1 MSKDEIFL
9 KETETLHSLRALE
22 EIEKN
27 PQISQRELS
36 KSLGVALGITNA
48 LLKTLARKGLVKI
61 RGNNN
66 RTLTYHLTHAG
77 LLAKSRLAMAWT
89 LNTVDF
95 YREARQNVVNRLS
108 ALADQGAKTVMLYG
122 SGELAEIAAIVSTE
136 AGLQVVG
143 TLAKQHSPCTETTCG
158 HTATH
163 LYQLADEELDAV
175 VICEEIDE
183 VDLNELRQHI
193 DASTSLYRLF

>member
-1 MSKDEIFL
+1 MSKDEVFL
-9 KETETLHSLRALE
+9 KETETLHSLRVLE

-77 LLAKSRLAMAWT
+77 LLVKSRLAMAWT

-95 YREARQNVVNRLS
+95 YREARQNVVNRLG
-108 ALADQGAKTVMLYG
+108 ALAAQGAKTVMLYG

-143 TLAKQHSPCTETTCG
+143 ILAKHHPCTETIHG
-158 HTATH
+158 HTAMH
-163 LYQLADEELDAV
+163 LYQVADEQLDAV
-175 VICEEIDE
+175 VICEELDE